1 MDKLKQEELMNKQ
14 PHLAKQILDVDP
26 TKLTPLSP
34 EIISRQPTINI
45 GTIGHVA
52 HGKSTVVRA
61 ISGVQTV
68 RFHEEK
74 LRNITIKLGY
84 ANAKIYKCS
93 CEAPECYKS
102 FGSNV
107 ADKLLCDKCKS
118 DMVLLRHVSFVDCP
132 GHDILMAT
140 MLNGVAVM
148 DAAMLLI
155 SADQTCPQPQTSEHL
170 AAIEMMKLVNII
182 ILQNKIDIVMKK
194 SAEAESQYNDIKKFV
209 QGTKAEH
216 SPIIPISAQL
226 KYNID
231 VVIDYICR
239 IPIPIRDFTADPL
252 MIVIRSF
259 DTNKPGDDARH
270 LKGGVVG
277 GSIIKGILKVGDE
290 VEIKPGYFKK
300 DGDVTICKTLL
311 SRIVSLQAEKNDL
324 LIAVPGG
331 LIGVGLELDPSLTKS
346 DHLVGCVLG
355 KPGRLPDVYN
365 IIQAKYCL
373 LRKLL
378 GLKKEKVGKV
388 RPIVMSETLLFNVG
402 STSTAGN
409 VIEVDGKV
417 KR

>member
-1 MDKLKQEELMNKQ
+1 MEMHDQEALMNKQ
-14 PHLAKQILDVDP
+14 PHLAKQTLDIDP
-26 TKLTPLSP
+26 TKLTSLTH
-34 EIISRQPTINI
+34 EIISRQATINI

-61 ISGVQTV
+61 VSGVQTV

-84 ANAKIYKCS
+84 ANAKIYKCK
-93 CEAPECYKS
+93 CEAPECFKS
-102 FGSNV
+102 FGSNT
-107 ADKLLCDKCKS
+107 ADKLICDKCKQ
-118 DMVLLRHVSFVDCP
+118 DMVLLRHISFVDCP

-155 SADQTCPQPQTSEHL
+155 SADQPCPQPQTSEHL
-170 AAIEMMKLVNII
+170 AAIEMMKLENII

-194 SAEAESQYNDIKKFV
+194 SAEAESQYKDIVKFV

-231 VVIDYICR
+231 VVLDYLCR
-239 IPIPIRDFTADPL
+239 IPVPVRDFMADPL

-259 DTNKPGDDARH
+259 DINKPGDDMRN

-277 GSIIKGILKVGDE
+277 GSITKGILKVGDE

-300 DGDVTICKTLL
+300 DGDITTCRTLH
-311 SRIVSLQAEKNDL
+311 SRILSLQAEKNDL

-346 DHLVGCVLG
+346 DHLVGCVMG
-355 KPGRLPDVYN
+355 KPGKLPEVYN
-365 IIQAKYCL
+365 IIQVKYFL

-378 GLKKEKVGKV
+378 GLKKEKSAKI
-388 RPIVMSETLLFNVG
+388 RTITTTETLLFNVG

-409 VIEVDGKV
+409 ILESNSKV
-417 KR
+417 GQ